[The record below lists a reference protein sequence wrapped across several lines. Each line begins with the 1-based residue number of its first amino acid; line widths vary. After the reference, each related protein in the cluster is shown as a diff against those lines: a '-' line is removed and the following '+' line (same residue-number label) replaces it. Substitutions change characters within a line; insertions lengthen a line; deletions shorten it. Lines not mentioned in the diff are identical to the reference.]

1 MDIKLYKI
9 LITKYRSKDLDVFFN
24 EVASES
30 MIDFILTRKD
40 SYYKTFNVK
49 KKNGSYRTI
58 NEPLNQ
64 LFTIQKEFSLFF
76 LMNRSKNENSHGFE
90 LNKSIITN
98 ANKHVNK
105 KIVLNIDLENFFL
118 NISTSRIVEFL
129 IKKFNVS
136 EIKATKIAD
145 ILTYKNSLPQGS
157 PSSPIISNFIC
168 EKLDLELYKY
178 CRRFNIT
185 YTRYADDMSFSF
197 SFDKLPKFQVNNII
211 SIIEQ
216 NGFKINKAK
225 YRYYYGNTRQIV
237 TGLVVNEKVNVKREF
252 YKNLRAILYNWNSKG
267 IEVAQNKFIEKHGE
281 NKNFILT
288 VAGWINFLGQVQG
301 KDSDKFISLKSQ
313 FNKLEQETKY
323 IKTFNFDSTLPINL
337 SELKTVLGISNINL
351 HILQDNNGVE
361 TNFMRH
367 WDAKRRIAILFKR
380 DLVINLKD
388 NSDLSILVEE
398 HIKNGKDGKYL
409 MLIVKKYNLLF

>member
-1 MDIKLYKI
+1 MDIKQYKI
-9 LITKYRSKDLDVFFN
+9 LITKYKSKDLNAFFN
-24 EVASES
+24 EIAAES
-30 MIDFILTRKD
+30 LIDYILSRKD
-40 SYYKTFNVK
+40 SFYKSFKIK
-49 KKNGSYRTI
+49 KKNGSYRNI

-64 LFTIQKEFSLFF
+64 LFSIQKEFSLFF
-76 LMNRSKNENSHGFE
+76 LVNRTKYDHSHGFE
-90 LNKSIITN
+90 LNKSIVTN
-98 ANKHVNK
+98 AREHVNK
-105 KIVLNIDLENFFL
+105 KIVLNIDLENFFT
-118 NISTSRIVEFL
+118 NISSPRIIEFL

-136 EIKATKIAD
+136 EIEAIKIAD

-157 PSSPIISNFIC
+157 PSSPVISNFIC
-168 EKLDLELYKY
+168 EKLDFELYKY

-185 YTRYADDMSFSF
+185 YTRYADDLSFSF

-225 YRYYYGNTRQIV
+225 YRYYYRNTRQIV

-252 YKNLRAILYNWNSKG
+252 YKNLRAILYNWSSKG

-301 KDSDKFISLKSQ
+301 EKSKKFISLKSQ
-313 FNKLEQETKY
+313 FKKLEEETRY
-323 IKTFNFDSTLPINL
+323 TRTFNFDSSIPINL
-337 SELKTVLGISNINL
+337 SELKTVLGISTINL
-351 HILQDNNGVE
+351 HILQDSNGVE

-367 WDAKRRIAILFKR
+367 WDAKRRIAILFKK

-398 HIKNGKDGKYL
+398 SIKDGKDGKYL
-409 MLIVKKYNLLF
+409 MLLVKEYNLLL

>member
-1 MDIKLYKI
+1 
-9 LITKYRSKDLDVFFN
+9 
-24 EVASES
+24 

-98 ANKHVNK
+98 ASKHVNK

-118 NISTSRIVEFL
+118 NISTSRIVEFV

-145 ILTYKNSLPQGS
+145 LLTYKNSLPQGS

-178 CRRFNIT
+178 CKQFNIT

-197 SFDKLPKFQVNNII
+197 SFNKLPKFQVQNII

-216 NGFKINKAK
+216 NDFKINKKK
-225 YRYYYGNTRQIV
+225 YRYYYRNTKQIV
-237 TGLVVNEKVNVKREF
+237 TGLVVNDKVNVKREF
-252 YKNLRAILYNWNSKG
+252 YKNLRAILYNWNNKG
-267 IEVAQNKFIEKHGE
+267 IAVAQNKFFEKYGE

-288 VAGWINFLGQVQG
+288 VEGWINFLGQVKG
-301 KDSDKFISLKSQ
+301 KNNNKFLKLKSQ
-313 FNKLEQETKY
+313 FKNLEQETKY
-323 IKTFNFDSTLPINL
+323 IRTFNLNSSIPINL
-337 SELKTVLGISNINL
+337 SELKSVLEISNFNL
-351 HILQDNNGVE
+351 NTVKDNNDKA
-361 TNFMRH
+361 TDFMRH
-367 WDAKRRIAILFKR
+367 WDAKRRIAILFKK
-380 DLVINLKD
+380 DLVFSLKQ
-388 NSDLSILVEE
+388 NIELPILVEE
-398 HIKNGKDGKYL
+398 SIKDGKDGKYL
-409 MLIVKKYNLLF
+409 MLFVKKYDLLL

>member
-40 SYYKTFNVK
+40 SYYKTFNIK
-49 KKNGSYRTI
+49 KKNGSFRTI

-76 LMNRSKNENSHGFE
+76 LINRSKNENSHGFE

-105 KIVLNIDLENFFL
+105 KIVLNIDLENFFF

-136 EIKATKIAD
+136 EIKATKIANL
-145 ILTYKNSLPQGS
+145 LTYKNSLPQGS

-168 EKLDLELYKY
+168 EKLDIELYKY
-178 CRRFNIT
+178 CKQFNIT

-197 SFDKLPKFQVNNII
+197 NFNKLPKFQVQNII

-216 NGFKINKAK
+216 NDFKINKKK
-225 YRYYYGNTRQIV
+225 YRYYYRNTKQIV
-237 TGLVVNEKVNVKREF
+237 TGLVVNDKVNVKREF
-252 YKNLRAILYNWNSKG
+252 YKNLRAILYNWNNKG
-267 IEVAQNKFIEKHGE
+267 IVVAQNKFFEKYGE

-288 VAGWINFLGQVQG
+288 VEGWINFLGHVKG
-301 KDSDKFISLKSQ
+301 KDSNKFLILKTL
-313 FNKLEQETKY
+313 FKKLVEETKH
-323 IKTFNFDSTLPINL
+323 IKTFNFDSTIPINL
-337 SELKTVLGISNINL
+337 SELKTTLDIKIFKLS
-351 HILQDNNGVE
+351 ILKDNNNIA
-361 TNFMRH
+361 TDFMRH
-367 WDAKRRIAILFKR
+367 WDAKRRIAILFKK
-380 DLVINLKD
+380 DLFFSLKE
-388 NSDLSILVEE
+388 NIELPILVEE
-398 HIKNGKDGKYL
+398 SIKVGKDGEYL
-409 MLIVKKYNLLF
+409 MLFVKKHNLLL

>member
-136 EIKATKIAD
+136 KIKATKIAD

-178 CRRFNIT
+178 CRKFNIT

-197 SFDKLPKFQVNNII
+197 SFNKLPKFQVNNII

-252 YKNLRAILYNWNSKG
+252 YKNLRAILYNWSSKG

>member
-1 MDIKLYKI
+1 MDIKQYKI
-9 LITKYRSKDLDVFFN
+9 LITKYKSKDLNAFFN
-24 EVASES
+24 EIAAES
-30 MIDFILTRKD
+30 LIDYILSRKD
-40 SYYKTFNVK
+40 SFYKSFKIK
-49 KKNGSYRTI
+49 KKNGSYRNI

-64 LFTIQKEFSLFF
+64 LFSIQKEFSLFF
-76 LMNRSKNENSHGFE
+76 LVNRTKYDHSHGFE
-90 LNKSIITN
+90 LNKSIVTN
-98 ANKHVNK
+98 AREHVNK
-105 KIVLNIDLENFFL
+105 KIVLNIDLENFFT
-118 NISTSRIVEFL
+118 NISSPRIIEFL

-136 EIKATKIAD
+136 EIEAIKIAD

-157 PSSPIISNFIC
+157 PSSPVISNFIC
-168 EKLDLELYKY
+168 EKLDIELYKY

-185 YTRYADDMSFSF
+185 YTRYADDLSFSF

-225 YRYYYGNTRQIV
+225 YRYYYRNTRQIV

-252 YKNLRAILYNWNSKG
+252 YKNLRAILYNWSSKG

-301 KDSDKFISLKSQ
+301 EKSKKFISLKSQ
-313 FNKLEQETKY
+313 FKKLEEETRY
-323 IKTFNFDSTLPINL
+323 TRTFNFDSSIPINL
-337 SELKTVLGISNINL
+337 SELKTVLGISTINL
-351 HILQDNNGVE
+351 HILQDSNGVE

-367 WDAKRRIAILFKR
+367 WDAKRRIAILFKK

-398 HIKNGKDGKYL
+398 SIKDGKDGKYL
-409 MLIVKKYNLLF
+409 MLLVKEYNLLL

>member
-9 LITKYRSKDLDVFFN
+9 LITKYRSKDLDVFLN

-30 MIDFILTRKD
+30 LIDYILSRKD
-40 SYYKTFNVK
+40 SFYKSFKIK
-49 KKNGSYRTI
+49 KKNGSYRNI

-64 LFTIQKEFSLFF
+64 LFSIQKEFSLFF
-76 LMNRSKNENSHGFE
+76 LMNRSENENSHGFE

-129 IKKFNVS
+129 TTKFNVS
-136 EIKATKIAD
+136 ETKAIKIAD
-145 ILTYKNSLPQGS
+145 LLTYKNSLPQGS

-178 CRRFNIT
+178 CKQFNIT

-197 SFDKLPKFQVNNII
+197 SFNKLPKFQVQNII

-216 NGFKINKAK
+216 NDFKINKKK
-225 YRYYYGNTRQIV
+225 YRYYYRNTKQIV
-237 TGLVVNEKVNVKREF
+237 TGLVVNDKVNVKREF
-252 YKNLRAILYNWNSKG
+252 YKNLRAILYNWNNKG
-267 IEVAQNKFIEKHGE
+267 IAVAQNKFFEKYGE

-288 VAGWINFLGQVQG
+288 VKGWINFLGHVKG
-301 KDSDKFISLKSQ
+301 KNSNKFLILKSL
-313 FNKLEQETKY
+313 FKKLEEETKY
-323 IKTFNFDSTLPINL
+323 IKTLNFNSSIPINL
-337 SELKTVLGISNINL
+337 SELKTALDITTFKLS
-351 HILQDNNGVE
+351 ILKDNNDIA
-361 TNFMRH
+361 TDFMRH
-367 WDAKRRIAILFKR
+367 WDAKRRIAILIKK
-380 DLVINLKD
+380 DLFFNLKE
-388 NSDLSILVEE
+388 NKELPILVEE
-398 HIKNGKDGKYL
+398 SIKVGKDGEYL
-409 MLIVKKYNLLF
+409 MLYVKKYNLLL

>member
-40 SYYKTFNVK
+40 SYYKTFKIK
-49 KKNGSYRTI
+49 KKNGSFRTI

-76 LMNRSKNENSHGFE
+76 LINRRKNENSHGFE

-105 KIVLNIDLENFFL
+105 KIVLNIDLENFFF

-136 EIKATKIAD
+136 EIKAAKIAD
-145 ILTYKNSLPQGS
+145 LLTYKNSLPQGS

-168 EKLDLELYKY
+168 EKLDIELYKY
-178 CRRFNIT
+178 CKQFNIT

-197 SFDKLPKFQVNNII
+197 NFNKLPKFQVQNII

-216 NGFKINKAK
+216 NDFKINKK
-225 YRYYYGNTRQIV
+225 
-237 TGLVVNEKVNVKREF
+237 
-252 YKNLRAILYNWNSKG
+252 
-267 IEVAQNKFIEKHGE
+267 
-281 NKNFILT
+281 
-288 VAGWINFLGQVQG
+288 
-301 KDSDKFISLKSQ
+301 
-313 FNKLEQETKY
+313 
-323 IKTFNFDSTLPINL
+323 
-337 SELKTVLGISNINL
+337 
-351 HILQDNNGVE
+351 
-361 TNFMRH
+361 
-367 WDAKRRIAILFKR
+367 
-380 DLVINLKD
+380 
-388 NSDLSILVEE
+388 
-398 HIKNGKDGKYL
+398 KYL
-409 MLIVKKYNLLF
+409 GPKIMR

>member
-225 YRYYYGNTRQIV
+225 YRYYYRNTRQIV

>member
-225 YRYYYGNTRQIV
+225 YRYYYRNSRQIV

>member
-1 MDIKLYKI
+1 MDIKQYKI
-9 LITKYRSKDLDVFFN
+9 LITKYKSKDLNAFFN
-24 EVASES
+24 EIAAES
-30 MIDFILTRKD
+30 LIDYILSRKD
-40 SYYKTFNVK
+40 SFYKSFKIK
-49 KKNGSYRTI
+49 KKNGSYRNI

-64 LFTIQKEFSLFF
+64 LFSIQKEFSLFF
-76 LMNRSKNENSHGFE
+76 LVNRTKYDHSHGFE
-90 LNKSIITN
+90 LNKSIVTN
-98 ANKHVNK
+98 ARQHVNK
-105 KIVLNIDLENFFL
+105 KIVLNIDLENFFT
-118 NISTSRIVEFL
+118 NISLPKIIEFL

-136 EIKATKIAD
+136 EIEAIKIAD

-157 PSSPIISNFIC
+157 PSSPVISNFIC
-168 EKLDLELYKY
+168 EKLDFELYKY

-185 YTRYADDMSFSF
+185 YTRYADDLSFSF

-225 YRYYYGNTRQIV
+225 YRYYYRNTRQIV

-252 YKNLRAILYNWNSKG
+252 YKNLRAILYNWSSKG

-301 KDSDKFISLKSQ
+301 EKSKNFISLKSQ
-313 FNKLEQETKY
+313 FKKLEEETRY
-323 IKTFNFDSTLPINL
+323 TRTFNFDSSIPINL
-337 SELKTVLGISNINL
+337 SELKTVLEISTINL
-351 HILQDNNGVE
+351 HILQDSNGVE

-367 WDAKRRIAILFKR
+367 WDAKRRIAILFKK
-380 DLVINLKD
+380 DLVVNLKD

-398 HIKNGKDGKYL
+398 SIKDGKDGKYL
-409 MLIVKKYNLLF
+409 MLLVKEYNLLL

>member
-136 EIKATKIAD
+136 KIKATKIAD

-252 YKNLRAILYNWNSKG
+252 YKNLRAILYNWSSKG